1 MRKPGIFHPEF
12 FYHPRPTIQTAMVAR
27 VDIYKPTGQ
36 AAEWDGA
43 DGMDDN
49 LLELIWRSNARVQ
62 PNIDWR
68 ARTRKFV
75 GEFDATQAVRVQ
87 VPIGYNELGAVRDE
101 HGEFITYGPDV
112 EFFMGYVV
120 KLTAS
125 AVKGTE
131 SMVGNEY
138 VVRNALKSS
147 NTWVHNLLCDTGTK
161 TGGQ

>member
-1 MRKPGIFHPEF
+1 MRTSGIFHPDF
-12 FYHPRPTIQTAMVAR
+12 FYHTRPTIASAMVAR
-27 VDIYKPTGQ
+27 VDIYKPTGEM
-36 AAEWDGA
+36 AEWNGT
-43 DGMDDN
+43 DGMEDN
-49 LLELIWRSNARVQ
+49 LLELVWRSNARVQ

-87 VPIGYNELGAVRDE
+87 VPIGYNELGAIRDDS
-101 HGEFITYGPDV
+101 GEIIQYGPDI

-120 KLTAS
+120 RLTHAQ
-125 AVKGTE
+125 VTGTE
-131 SMVGNEY
+131 SMIGSEY

-161 TGGQ
+161 TGGK